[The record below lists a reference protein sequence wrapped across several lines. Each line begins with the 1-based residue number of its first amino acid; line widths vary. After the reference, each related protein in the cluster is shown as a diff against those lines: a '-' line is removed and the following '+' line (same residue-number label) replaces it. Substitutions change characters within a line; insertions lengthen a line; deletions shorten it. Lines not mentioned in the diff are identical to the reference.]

1 MEEEDNTSPEVTDHP
16 KADDNNKSKD
26 IPDYSK
32 RKSSRFAF
40 DLDSDYSGR
49 QKSDKAMR
57 KLDLQHRM
65 LELKHQWKLLR
76 ADDDSNSDDSTLTEV
91 AGERRRK
98 SKAVYEKSPIKPERF
113 PGKDFNR
120 WELWVK
126 HYKSVAKANGWS
138 DQQAIAA
145 LPACLTSWAVEEFET
160 VPRKY
165 IEKLPGEPSPTF
177 SILLEVLKP
186 KMQQYRNP
194 RATRSAFNAV
204 KQGENETLPEFF
216 RRVRYLGDSALS
228 EKTIDERDKDL
239 HDQFLERLF
248 DARLQQKLY
257 EDEANRNFCEVL
269 QRAQELKL
277 IQKNARDAE
286 FRREKPVIGLGMKC
300 VKTLAPVAFFLKMN
314 PKRHMT
320 LPKLS

>member
-1 MEEEDNTSPEVTDHP
+1 MEEEDHTSQEIIDQP
-16 KADDNNKSKD
+16 KADDDKQSKD

-40 DLDSDYSGR
+40 DLDSDHPSW

-57 KLDLQHRM
+57 KLDSQHRM

-91 AGERRRK
+91 AGDRRKK
-98 SKAVYEKSPIKPERF
+98 SKAVYEKPPIKPERF

-145 LPACLTSWAVEEFET
+145 LPACLTSWAVEKFET
-160 VPRKY
+160 
-165 IEKLPGEPSPTF
+165 
-177 SILLEVLKP
+177 
-186 KMQQYRNP
+186 
-194 RATRSAFNAV
+194 
-204 KQGENETLPEFF
+204 
-216 RRVRYLGDSALS
+216 
-228 EKTIDERDKDL
+228 
-239 HDQFLERLF
+239 
-248 DARLQQKLY
+248 
-257 EDEANRNFCEVL
+257 
-269 QRAQELKL
+269 RAQELEL

-286 FRREKPVIGLGMKC
+286 LRREKPVRGENVRYVADDADSDEVVRASFQSFPSQVQEKFVAHQTSMSTVANRLDKLDHTIAKQGEANHQMMKSRG
-300 VKTLAPVAFFLKMN
+300 KT
-314 PKRHMT
+314 
-320 LPKLS
+320 

>member
-1 MEEEDNTSPEVTDHP
+1 MEEEDQTPLEVTDHP
-16 KADDNNKSKD
+16 KADDDKQSKD

-32 RKSSRFAF
+32 QKSSRFAF
-40 DLDSDYSGR
+40 DLDSDYPSR
-49 QKSDKAMR
+49 QKSEKAMR

-91 AGERRRK
+91 AGERRKK

-165 IEKLPGEPSPTF
+165 IEKIPGESSPTF
-177 SILLEVLKP
+177 SNLLEVLKP
-186 KMQQYRNP
+186 KMQQY
-194 RATRSAFNAV
+194 
-204 KQGENETLPEFF
+204 
-216 RRVRYLGDSALS
+216 
-228 EKTIDERDKDL
+228 
-239 HDQFLERLF
+239 
-248 DARLQQKLY
+248 
-257 EDEANRNFCEVL
+257 
-269 QRAQELKL
+269 
-277 IQKNARDAE
+277 
-286 FRREKPVIGLGMKC
+286 
-300 VKTLAPVAFFLKMN
+300 
-314 PKRHMT
+314 
-320 LPKLS
+320 

>member
-1 MEEEDNTSPEVTDHP
+1 MEEEDHTSPEVTDHP
-16 KADDNNKSKD
+16 KADDDKQSKD

-32 RKSSRFAF
+32 QKSSRFAF

-49 QKSDKAMR
+49 QTSDKAMR

-76 ADDDSNSDDSTLTEV
+76 ADDDSNSDDTTLTEV
-91 AGERRRK
+91 AGERRKK
-98 SKAVYEKSPIKPERF
+98 SKAVYQKSPIKPEKI

-165 IEKLPGEPSPTF
+165 IEKLPGESSPTF
-177 SILLEVLKP
+177 SNLLAVLKP
-186 KMQQYRNP
+186 KMQQNRSP
-194 RATRSAFNAV
+194 RATCSEFKAG
-204 KQGENETLPEFF
+204 KQGENETLREYF
-216 RRVRYLGDSALS
+216 RPVRYLGDLAV
-228 EKTIDERDKDL
+228 R
-239 HDQFLERLF
+239 
-248 DARLQQKLY
+248 
-257 EDEANRNFCEVL
+257 
-269 QRAQELKL
+269 
-277 IQKNARDAE
+277 KN
-286 FRREKPVIGLGMKC
+286 
-300 VKTLAPVAFFLKMN
+300 
-314 PKRHMT
+314 H
-320 LPKLS
+320 